1 MSKALRKPAGAVQPL
16 KSKRDIDRIKKALHG
31 RDLLLFTIG
40 INSTLRISDIL
51 NLRVGDVSGDYIV
64 IREGKTDKIKR
75 IKLNKSVKDAVNSF
89 VVKNASPSDWLFP
102 SRKGGKP
109 ISRVQAWRILNAA
122 AERAGIDNIRFGT
135 HSMRKT
141 AAYHAYKSGVEL
153 PVLMRV
159 LNHSSEKET
168 LRYIGI
174 ESEQIDEVFE
184 SLCL

>member
-1 MSKALRKPAGAVQPL
+1 MSKSVQPL
-16 KSKRDIDRIKKALHG
+16 KSKKDIERIKKALHG
-31 RDLLLFTIG
+31 RDLLLFIIG
-40 INSTLRISDIL
+40 INTTLRVSDIL
-51 NLRVGDVSGDYIV
+51 ELRVRDVTSDYIE
-64 IREGKTDKIKR
+64 IKERKTSKLKRVKVNESIKTA
-75 IKLNKSVKDAVNSF
+75 ITNLVPKDAQPN
-89 VVKNASPSDWLFP
+89 DWLFP
-102 SRKGGKP
+102 SRKGSNP

-122 AERAGIDNIRFGT
+122 ADRANLSIRFGT

-153 PVLMRV
+153 PLLMRV

-184 SLCL
+184 GLCL